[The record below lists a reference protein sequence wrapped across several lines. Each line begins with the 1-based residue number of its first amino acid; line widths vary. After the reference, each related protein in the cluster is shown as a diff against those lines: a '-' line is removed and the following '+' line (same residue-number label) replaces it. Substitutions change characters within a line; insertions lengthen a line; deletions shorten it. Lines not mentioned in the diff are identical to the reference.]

1 MGRKNFLFHDR
12 IKGAQASSII
22 YSLVETARMN
32 GLNVY
37 DYLHQLL
44 LYMPGY
50 IAEPESME
58 DMLPWSDF
66 MQAACSKTETVNPEV
81 QLKS

>member
-1 MGRKNFLFHDR
+1 
-12 IKGAQASSII
+12 
-22 YSLVETARMN
+22 MN
-32 GLNVY
+32 DLNVY

-50 IAEPESME
+50 IAEPEGME
-58 DMLPWSDF
+58 DMLLWLDF
-66 MQAACSKTETVNPEV
+66 IQAACSKTETVNPEV